1 MKKRL
6 FSVALAASLGAAMMP
21 SAAFAVDEQ
30 APNYWEQHTE
40 AEILAGCKVT
50 GVHEDTA
57 TTMPIFGDIEGLN
70 EALENSQL
78 TTENDAPLEVNA
90 GDTLT
95 YKATID
101 ASAVKWQMYDLA
113 RHFSAQTWLSLP
125 GDGFDNNK
133 WGSALIVPEAVS
145 EFTATITAPPEIT
158 FPADLG
164 NYTFDGGPF
173 NLKSI
178 TVDPDGHKA
187 TVVMALDVNKITHNS
202 PAPGKADGMS
212 KTITFNDIYQA
223 IPATLW
229 LQATGVKLA
238 DDAKVDTNYT
248 IEGEVHGFFNGT
260 ACSPALAEDGNT
272 NQKITPNLEWD
283 AVQDGAVGVPNVP
296 ADYPNG
302 TQPPSEPDGTDAII
316 TNGTASAWD
325 ESRIWF
331 TVHVKGYQA
340 IFEFESGTPGKA
352 LPESIRNMSP
362 ERLRDLRAKQKLSV
376 NGRALQLFDV
386 DGTTL
391 LTDPAT
397 KFANQFYALEVLV
410 DKDGNIV
417 TDKAKAAGKW
427 TFTKWTPEGEVA
439 FDGTTDTTVRFDG
452 KWVYEEFKA
461 EQPKAEQ
468 PKEEQPKPE
477 EPKKE
482 LADTGASAGD
492 AGVLAALLLAAGGV
506 AVATRRKLS

>member
-40 AEILAGCKVT
+40 DEILAGCQVT
-50 GVHEDTA
+50 GVHENKA

-113 RHFSAQTWLSLP
+113 KNFTAQTWLSLP
-125 GDGFDNNK
+125 GDGFANNK

-158 FPADLG
+158 FPADQG

-202 PAPGKADGMS
+202 PAPGKAAGMS
-212 KTITFNDIYQA
+212 ETITFNDIYQA

-229 LQATGVKLA
+229 LQATGVQLA

-248 IEGEVHGFFNGT
+248 IKGEVHGFFKGT
-260 ACSPALAEDGNT
+260 ACSPALAADGNT
-272 NQKITPNLEWD
+272 NQKITPDLEWD
-283 AVQDGAVGVPNVP
+283 AVQDGAVGKPNVP

-302 TQPPSEPDGTDAII
+302 TTALPSGPDGTDAII
-316 TNGTASAWD
+316 EGGTAGQWN

-331 TVHVKGYQA
+331 TVRVKGYQA
-340 IFEFESGTPGKA
+340 IFAFESATSGKA
-352 LPESIRNMSP
+352 LPESIRNMTP

-376 NGRALQLFDV
+376 DGRTLQLFDV

-397 KFANQFYALEVLV
+397 KFANEFYAVEVLV

-417 TDKAKAAGKW
+417 PDKAKAAGKW

-439 FDGTTDTTVRFDG
+439 FDGTTATTVRFGG

-461 EQPKAEQ
+461 EQPK
-468 PKEEQPKPE
+468 EEQPE
-477 EPKKE
+477 EE
-482 LADTGASAGD
+482 LADTGASVGD
-492 AGVLAALLLAAGGV
+492 AGALAALLLAAGGV
-506 AVATRRKLS
+506 AVAARRKLS